1 MFICKHKCFCVHT
14 VYFIYIFRWD
24 FSRVIVLFLFD
35 YLATLWPVR
44 KLSKSNFTDE
54 FSCLTYQAHEYFV
67 LHREGVDLPRLSVT
81 LFYNGS
87 FRCLAGVL
95 NILLILTLIHINV
108 FYDSLVYNLT
118 IACYILN
125 YIHLNICTE
134 FWNTSWMSQYCM
146 CRIFPVY
153 TINNDPSLVFIYCL
167 GNIYTGIPCVY
178 ESGQRNPK

>member
-1 MFICKHKCFCVHT
+1 MFICKRKCFCVHT

-35 YLATLWPVR
+35 YSATLWPVR

-54 FSCLTYQAHEYFV
+54 FSRLTYQAHEYFV
-67 LHREGVDLPRLSVT
+67 LHREGIDLLRLSVT
-81 LFYNGS
+81 LFCNNS
-87 FRCLAGVL
+87 CRCFEYFM
-95 NILLILTLIHINV
+95 NLILIHINV

-118 IACYILN
+118 IACNILN

-146 CRIFPVY
+146 CRIFPVLY
-153 TINNDPSLVFIYCL
+153 N
-167 GNIYTGIPCVY
+167 
-178 ESGQRNPK
+178 K